1 MSNKLAAEVK
11 AIDKKD
17 LRYLWYLPVYI
28 LAFVLIERV
37 NIGAQY
43 HEIHMFLDDLIPFS
57 AVFPGGIC
65 GFSGYNHPGISDV
78 GLYCASDHG

>member
-1 MSNKLAAEVK
+1 MINMHLGKEIYV
-11 AIDKKD
+11 DKRD

-43 HEIHMFLDDLIPFS
+43 LSLIHI
-57 AVFPGGIC
+57 
-65 GFSGYNHPGISDV
+65 
-78 GLYCASDHG
+78 